1 MHARSSLTAALV
13 TLCLVVP
20 GVAAAGP
27 STGDALI
34 FRTPTGDLKVFD
46 SASRQSLRTLPPGVL
61 AADGKTLLTVEA
73 RGATTVLRR
82 VMVSSGRVTAHRTIP
97 GAWAFQTAAVDG
109 TLVAGGEPGEPVV
122 LVAAGRAQGYRG
134 GAGTTR
140 IALLPG
146 SLAGKL
152 QVLKLR
158 GSFGVDAVDPG
169 GQYLY
174 LVQHLG
180 REHYQVR
187 ALDLPARRLV
197 TRPVIDKTEP
207 NEKMAGLPLARATS
221 PGGDIVLTLYRR
233 PSGVPFVHALFASS
247 LYAVCID
254 LPASARVDPAS
265 PSSWGVAVAGDQLYL
280 ANADTGWVAVVD
292 YQNGELLR
300 SAFLGAQ
307 AGAHVAPRP
316 LAASADGSTL
326 YLARPQGLVPIASD
340 SLTVGAPL
348 AARAF
353 GSVAV
358 GSSGRLYAT
367 GGGTTDVLDART
379 GVASGKPAVTSDLT
393 LVGVVRR

>member
-1 MHARSSLTAALV
+1 MYARWSLTAAL
-13 TLCLVVP
+13 LALLLAVP
-20 GVAAAGP
+20 GVAAAG
-27 STGDALI
+27 SSDALI
-34 FRTPTGDLKVFD
+34 FQTRAGDVKVFD
-46 SASRQSLRTLPPGVL
+46 SGSRQLLRTLPPGVL

-140 IALLPG
+140 IALLPR

-152 QVLKLR
+152 QVLRLR

-180 REHYQVR
+180 GEHYQVR

-233 PSGVPFVHALFASS
+233 PSGVPFVHALFANS
-247 LYAVCID
+247 LYAICID

-265 PSSWGVAVAGDQLYL
+265 PSSWGVAVAGDQLYV
-280 ANADTGWVAVVD
+280 ANADTGWVAVVN
-292 YQNGELLR
+292 YQNAQLLR

-307 AGAHVAPRP
+307 TGVRASRP
-316 LAASADGSTL
+316 LAASADGTKL
-326 YLARPQGLVPIASD
+326 FLARPQGLVPIASD
-340 SLTVGAPL
+340 TLVAGSPL
-348 AARAF
+348 VARAF

-358 GSSGRLYAT
+358 GSRGLLYAT
-367 GGGTTDVLDART
+367 GGGTTDVLDPRT
-379 GVASGKPAVTSDLT
+379 GVADGKAATTKGLT
-393 LVGVVRR
+393 LVGVVKQSQD

>member
-1 MHARSSLTAALV
+1 MHARWSLTALLA
-13 TLCLVVP
+13 LCLAVP

-34 FRTPTGDLKVFD
+34 FRTASGDLKVFD

-61 AADGKTLLTVEA
+61 AADGKTLLTVEV

-97 GAWAFQTAAVDG
+97 GRWGFQTASADG
-109 TLVAGGEPGEPVV
+109 TLVAGGDRGQPVA
-122 LVAAGRAQGYRG
+122 LVAAARARGYRG
-134 GAGTTR
+134 DARTTR
-140 IALLPG
+140 IAVLPANLVG
-146 SLAGKL
+146 PVR
-152 QVLKLR
+152 VLRLR
-158 GSFGVDAVDPG
+158 GNFGVDAVDPDG
-169 GQYLY
+169 HYLY
-174 LVQHLG
+174 LVQHLAG
-180 REHYQVR
+180 EHYQVR
-187 ALDLPARRLV
+187 GFDLLQTKLE

-221 PGGDIVLTLYRR
+221 PAGDIVLTLYRR

-247 LYAVCID
+247 LYAICID
-254 LPASARVDPAS
+254 LPASARVDPAN
-265 PSSWGVAVAGDQLYL
+265 PSSWGVAVAGDQLYV
-280 ANADTGWVAVVD
+280 ANADTGWVAVVN
-292 YQNGELLR
+292 YQNGQLLR

-307 AGAHVAPRP
+307 TGARVAPRP

-340 SLTVGAPL
+340 SLTVGSPL

-358 GSSGRLYAT
+358 GSRGLLYAT
-367 GGGTTDVLDART
+367 GGGTTDVLDAQT
-379 GVASGKPAVTSDLT
+379 GAASGKPAVTSGLT